1 MPDRGTWCVHLAVSF
16 SGGSSGDRRNPI
28 CPTSSRLFSSVTT
41 LVTVEV
47 PIVDNN
53 SLSAKIDTAK
63 PTCAS
68 KENALIILRRFTA
81 VAVSLLLSPLPA
93 LCEPQG
99 GGQHA
104 GQINAMVPAATR
116 NAQTAKPND
125 ELQWNDLLKT
135 EHSGRVRAGLTD
147 GSILSVGS
155 DSELRIV
162 QHDANTQQTSLE
174 LNYGKVRSQ
183 VQKITQPGGKYEMK
197 TPNAVIGVIGTDFY
211 VGYEANKTTV
221 ICYEGQ
227 LSVTPTGNAQV
238 QNNTGQA
245 SATGNSIVVAAGQ
258 MVEITSEIPPTGFHT
273 TQVLPSAAQN
283 GILSTNVPDKEPRPV
298 RPEHNSGR
306 WVALGYAVGVGLALG
321 ITMGTS
327 NGGGRPVKA
336 CRINPQ
342 TGLCS

>member
-1 MPDRGTWCVHLAVSF
+1 V
-16 SGGSSGDRRNPI
+16 
-28 CPTSSRLFSSVTT
+28 
-41 LVTVEV
+41 
-47 PIVDNN
+47 
-53 SLSAKIDTAK
+53 
-63 PTCAS
+63 
-68 KENALIILRRFTA
+68 KERALTNFRRFTA
-81 VAVSLLLSPLPA
+81 ILVSLLLSPLPA

-99 GGQHA
+99 AGQHA

-116 NAQTAKPND
+116 NTQTAKPND
-125 ELQWNDLLKT
+125 ELQWSDLLKT

-147 GSILSVGS
+147 GSILSLGS

-162 QHDANTQQTSLE
+162 QHDATSQQTSLE

-245 SATGNSIVVAAGQ
+245 SAAGNSIVVAAGQ
-258 MVEITSEIPPTGFHT
+258 MVEITSEIPPAGFHAA
-273 TQVLPSAAQN
+273 QVPPSAAQN
-283 GILSTNVPDKEPRPV
+283 GILSTNVPDKELHPV
-298 RPEHNSGR
+298 RPEHNPGR

-321 ITMGTS
+321 ITMGTG
-327 NGGGRPVKA
+327 NGGRPAPAKG
-336 CRINPQ
+336 CKINPQ

>member
-1 MPDRGTWCVHLAVSF
+1 VKEKALINFRRLTAVLVSF
-16 SGGSSGDRRNPI
+16 
-28 CPTSSRLFSSVTT
+28 
-41 LVTVEV
+41 
-47 PIVDNN
+47 
-53 SLSAKIDTAK
+53 
-63 PTCAS
+63 
-68 KENALIILRRFTA
+68 
-81 VAVSLLLSPLPA
+81 LLSPLPA
-93 LCEPQG
+93 LCEPQA

-125 ELQWNDLLKT
+125 ELQWSDLLKT

-147 GSILSVGS
+147 GSILSLGS

-162 QHDANTQQTSLE
+162 QHDATSQQTSLE
-174 LNYGKVRSQ
+174 MNYGKVRSQ

-238 QNNTGQA
+238 QDNTGQA

-258 MVEITSEIPPTGFHT
+258 MVEITSEIPPAGFHAA
-273 TQVLPSAAQN
+273 QVPPSAAQN
-283 GILSTNVPDKEPRPV
+283 GILSTNVPEEGPRPP
-298 RPEHNSGR
+298 RPDHTGR
-306 WVALGYAVGVGLALG
+306 WVALGSAVAVGLALG
-321 ITMGTS
+321 ITLGTAS
-327 NGGGRPVKA
+327 GRPTKQ